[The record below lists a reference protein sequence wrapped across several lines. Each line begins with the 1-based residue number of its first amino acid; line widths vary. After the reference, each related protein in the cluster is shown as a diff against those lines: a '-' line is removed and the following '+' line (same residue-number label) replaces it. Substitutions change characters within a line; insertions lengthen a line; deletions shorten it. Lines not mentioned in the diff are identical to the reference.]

1 MLSKLK
7 RLFKLLFYIV
17 GSYLA
22 VIGLLFL
29 LLVGSI
35 MSLVQAD
42 FDTSSIVSQDVDFDK
57 GGIKI
62 HIDGPIVENSAQSS
76 REMFEEFIYG
86 SRKHSLSS
94 LKRALKRAE
103 KDDRIKTVWL
113 NIDRLETSFAN
124 ATALR
129 SQIVNFRKTGKKVY
143 VNLNTADTLTYYL
156 ASAADQIS
164 IQPLGEV
171 FMPGRVLILLS
182 LAAP

>member
-76 REMFEEFIYG
+76 REMFEDSFMAQAQSFKFEK
-86 SRKHSLSS
+86 SP
-94 LKRALKRAE
+94 KRAE

-113 NIDRLETSFAN
+113 NIDRLKLPCERYCL
-124 ATALR
+124 ALTN
-129 SQIVNFRKTGKKVY
+129 VNFRKQAK
-143 VNLNTADTLTYYL
+143 
-156 ASAADQIS
+156 
-164 IQPLGEV
+164 
-171 FMPGRVLILLS
+171 S
-182 LAAP
+182 LREP